1 MRFLYRNIQR
11 RFAPFV
17 YLLVVGS
24 IVILLLV
31 ACMSGGQTSRVS
43 SPGRKPTGSVT
54 STSLLTPA
62 VLTVGSYTDYLPQ
75 EFVDGATQQVTGF
88 DIDLI
93 NAIAQHMHLKVV
105 IVRSDFNSLIDNL
118 INKDYDVVI
127 SAVSIT
133 PELQKKVD
141 FIPYLQGGE
150 ALLVAAGNPLHIQ
163 KIRDLC
169 GQSVVTK
176 AKTFE
181 EQDLNEASNRC
192 RDKGQPPIKIIVMQ
206 QYNDM
211 VQQLLSRQAV
221 AAYLDASVVDYLVM
235 QHAAQL
241 QKAGATIDA
250 TMEGIAVRKGNTAL
264 LNAIKNAFAVSK
276 ADGTYQALIK
286 KWGLSSGALS

>member
-1 MRFLYRNIQR
+1 MRFLDRNIQR

-17 YLLVVGS
+17 YCLMVGS
-24 IVILLLV
+24 ILMLLLA
-31 ACMSGGQTSRVS
+31 ACMNGGQPPQAS

-54 STSLLTPA
+54 SASLLTPA

-118 INKDYDVVI
+118 MNKDYDVVI

-141 FIPYLQGGE
+141 FVPYLQGGE

-192 RDKGQPPIKIIVMQ
+192 KDKSQPPIHIIVMQ
-206 QYNDM
+206 QYNDI

-235 QHAAQL
+235 QHSAQL
-241 QKAGATIDA
+241 
-250 TMEGIAVRKGNTAL
+250 
-264 LNAIKNAFAVSK
+264 
-276 ADGTYQALIK
+276 
-286 KWGLSSGALS
+286 